1 MPCVSKKYE
10 LLRPEMNA
18 SGYRDVDAE
27 LSTREF
33 ARMLFQAGIDLR
45 KLPEED
51 FDDPLGYASGAGIIF
66 GSTGG
71 VMGGSPAHRLR
82 MDYWRGAKRYR
93 ISAGSLGQIQR
104 HRDPDGGAAPESGGS
119 PRYRGGPPPDRSD

>member
-1 MPCVSKKYE
+1 VS
-10 LLRPEMNA
+10 LPEC
-18 SGYRDVDAE
+18 
-27 LSTREF
+27 F
-33 ARMLFQAGIDLR
+33 FQAGIDLR

-71 VMGGSPAHRLR
+71 VMEAALRHRLR